1 MGTVKI
7 YDERKNEYISYD
19 TEKERAEMM
28 VKLAECAAA
37 MQTPVFHSGNLAKE
51 QLLSENYKISD
62 SFGFTMERN
71 RFDSQGSGVFYA
83 SNLPDVLDWM
93 ENHLDNKSRL
103 YALDL
108 APYQKEGMLRL
119 KTDDES
125 DFWSEMLEDI
135 SRSVLDS
142 AKTGNSHARSV
153 YLEYAG
159 LFRKHGIDYE
169 NYSVWYRE
177 ETERIRGLLSAPEKW
192 RKEYSISTSFQ
203 EKLLGAAGVDL
214 SSSLMDD
221 SVARGSI
228 LFHVNP
234 NHAYDIDFGDN
245 KDIAERFYSM
255 VFEKI
260 MDRKL
265 QYLEKEDIPYLV
277 NNYALE
283 GCVGKMK
290 SKEMI
295 VRKLEAKY
303 HKIRNPK
310 SRETQK
316 NGICNTR
323 Y

>member
-1 MGTVKI
+1 MG
-7 YDERKNEYISYD
+7 
-19 TEKERAEMM
+19 
-28 VKLAECAAA
+28 
-37 MQTPVFHSGNLAKE
+37 
-51 QLLSENYKISD
+51 
-62 SFGFTMERN
+62 
-71 RFDSQGSGVFYA
+71 
-83 SNLPDVLDWM
+83 
-93 ENHLDNKSRL
+93 
-103 YALDL
+103 
-108 APYQKEGMLRL
+108 
-119 KTDDES
+119 
-125 DFWSEMLEDI
+125 EMLETI

-142 AKTGNSHARSV
+142 ARTGQDQEYPV
-153 YLEYAG
+153 YQKYTDTLQEN
-159 LFRKHGIDYE
+159 GIDHQ
-169 NYSVWYRE
+169 SFFKWYKE
-177 ETERIRGLLSAPEKW
+177 ETERIRDLLSAPEKW
-192 RKEYSISTSFQ
+192 RKEHSINTSFQ

-228 LFHVNP
+228 LFHVDP
-234 NHAYDIDFGDN
+234 NRAYDIDFGDN
-245 KDIAERFYSM
+245 KDIVERFYSM

-277 NNYALE
+277 NNYVLE

-303 HKIRNPK
+303 HKIRNSK